1 MAKPAV
7 QSILQSTPPIPGA
20 SQELRGSNQSGMRA
34 HNERLVLTLIRQN
47 GPLAKAD
54 IARMSGLSAQT
65 VSVIMR
71 GLEAEGLLEKRE
83 PVRGRVGQP
92 SVPMG
97 LAADGAFFLGMKIGR
112 RSLDMILIDFLGDV
126 RARIHH
132 THKYP
137 NPDGVVAFASES
149 IARLRGE
156 LSEDEFSRVAGL
168 GIAIPFHLW
177 AWAGPLGVEQ
187 ADMDPWRHRDIA
199 TEIGADLPFPVF
211 LENDA
216 TSACSAELV
225 FGTVER
231 PADFLHLFIGFFVG
245 GGLVLNNSV
254 YSGSSRNAGAL
265 GPLPVGL
272 RDGRM
277 VQLIDV
283 ASLASLER
291 AVIEAGGNPGMI
303 WESPRAWTVPP
314 ALVDAWTEQAAEGLA
329 WAIVSA
335 SAVVD
340 VASVVID
347 GWLPAEV
354 RRDLVERTRRAV
366 GGFDLTGL
374 VPPMVE
380 EGTIGSDARSLGAA
394 SLPLSERFLLD
405 RNAVYRA

>member
-1 MAKPAV
+1 MSKPALESNV
-7 QSILQSTPPIPGA
+7 QSAPASLGA
-20 SQELRGSNQSGMRA
+20 GQELRGSNQSGMRA
-34 HNERLVLTLIRQN
+34 YNERLVLTLIRQN
-47 GPLAKAD
+47 GPLAKAE

-97 LAADGAFFLGMKIGR
+97 LAANGAFFLGMKVGR
-112 RSLDMILIDFLGDV
+112 RSLDLILVDFLGSV

-149 IARLRGE
+149 IARLLGE
-156 LSEDEFSRVAGL
+156 LSADELSRVAGL

-187 ADMDPWRHRDIA
+187 SDMDPWRHRDIA
-199 TEIGADLPFPVF
+199 TEIGAELPFPVF

-225 FGTVER
+225 FGKVER
-231 PADFLHLFIGFFVG
+231 PPDFLHLFVGFFVG

-254 YSGSSRNAGAL
+254 YSGSNRNAGAL

-272 RDGRM
+272 RDGRV
-277 VQLIDV
+277 VQLIDI

-291 AVIEAGGNPGMI
+291 AVTEAGGNPGMI

-314 ALVDAWTEQAAEGLA
+314 ELVENWTAQAAEGLA

-340 VASVVID
+340 VSSVVID
-347 GWLPAEV
+347 GWLPPDV
-354 RRDLVERTRRAV
+354 RRDLVDRTRIAV
-366 GGFDLTGL
+366 EAFDLTGL
-374 VPPMVE
+374 VPPSVE